1 MSFWGS
7 LLSDEM
13 DSLVSASSLLGQQAP
28 PATNFL
34 PFPHPTTARPGTP
47 MALSLPQLPLDSS
60 LNPTGRPDSGFRRS
74 LEHPSPSPAV
84 FGLSPFAGLPFSTS
98 SQLARRY
105 GPSFS
110 PPQRPGS
117 DPSVFTAGRRTT
129 DNNNPPAST
138 STISHS
144 LRQQPQS
151 SQPSANTNQ
160 FEAASLPV
168 SSDRHHHEPRQVRLQ
183 EPNSDDFLEALATG
197 HFSSPSLPPYSP
209 QNPSRPQP
217 QPQLHRD
224 PFFDNLDSISASAP
238 RQLPAFST
246 YFPPAYGIP
255 EPERNPVDLPEVD
268 QGEQGDG
275 GRDENEKITV
285 DSLLLEEMPATRG
298 KRSRATAS
306 PDETFDGPSTFK
318 RQRTGAVRRG
328 WPVCSRGQ
336 APSLHHAVTVPDADD
351 LESLFGNDEDDIEVY
366 DLTRSEDGLPEEL
379 LKPEEDNSI
388 KLSKFECIICMDAA
402 TNLTVTH
409 CGHMFCAQ
417 CLHQAMHTEVTKKV
431 CPMCRQKLEPR
442 PKDGRQPNSKAKTF
456 FQLELKLM
464 PSKRQGKQPAR
475 R

>member
-7 LLSDEM
+7 FLSDEM
-13 DSLVSASSLLGQQAP
+13 DSLVS
-28 PATNFL
+28 
-34 PFPHPTTARPGTP
+34 
-47 MALSLPQLPLDSS
+47 
-60 LNPTGRPDSGFRRS
+60 
-74 LEHPSPSPAV
+74 AV

-110 PPQRPGS
+110 PSQRPGS

-129 DNNNPPAST
+129 DNNNPTTTST
-138 STISHS
+138 PTISHS
-144 LRQQPQS
+144 LRQQPYF

-160 FEAASLPV
+160 FESASLPV
-168 SSDRHHHEPRQVRLQ
+168 ASDHHHHEPRQVHLQ

-209 QNPSRPQP
+209 QNPPRPQP

-255 EPERNPVDLPEVD
+255 EPERNSVDLPEVD
-268 QGEQGDG
+268 LGEQGDG
-275 GRDENEKITV
+275 GHDENEKITV
-285 DSLLLEEMPATRG
+285 DSLLLEEMPATRS

-306 PDETFDGPSTFK
+306 PDETFDGPSTVK
-318 RQRTGAVRRG
+318 RQRTGAARRG
-328 WPVCSRGQ
+328 WPVCSKGQ

-351 LESLFGNDEDDIEVY
+351 LESLFGDDEDDIEVY
-366 DLTRSEDGLPEEL
+366 DLTRSEDGVPEEL

-409 CGHMFCAQ
+409 CGYAYGSYEKS
-417 CLHQAMHTEVTKKV
+417 LPDVPPKV
-431 CPMCRQKLEPR
+431 
-442 PKDGRQPNSKAKTF
+442 GT
-456 FQLELKLM
+456 
-464 PSKRQGKQPAR
+464 
-475 R
+475 